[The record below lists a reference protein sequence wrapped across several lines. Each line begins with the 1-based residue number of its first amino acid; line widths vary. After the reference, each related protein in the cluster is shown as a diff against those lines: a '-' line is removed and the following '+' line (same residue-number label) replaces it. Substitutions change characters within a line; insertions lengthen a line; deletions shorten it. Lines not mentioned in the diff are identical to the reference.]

1 MLSELAQTGEME
13 AIIGTTGNIKKAYR
27 GGRSA

>member
-13 AIIGTTGNIKKAYR
+13 AIIGTTGNFKKGDR
-27 GGRSA
+27 SGRAV